1 MALKVLMLRKKLTE
15 RQAELE
21 ELRTAAGEFQTREA
35 ELVQS
40 IDEAKTDEEKAA
52 VEEAVTQFEQDKD
65 TNTAASGKLESEI
78 KDIEKEI
85 EELER
90 KKPAP
95 PAPES
100 ERKEHNNM
108 ETRTFF
114 GLSGQQRDAFFAR
127 EDVKDFLQRARDLA
141 QQKRAISGSELL
153 IPTVMLDLIKENISK
168 YSKLIKYVN
177 LRNVPGKARQ
187 NIMGTIP
194 TAVWTEMCA
203 KLNELDLVFN
213 QVEVDGYKVGG
224 YIAVCNAT
232 LEDSDIALASEI
244 ISALGQAIG
253 YALDKAIIYGKGVK
267 MPLGYVT
274 RLAQTVKPSDYPA
287 AARSWVDL
295 HTSNIKT
302 IAVASSTGIKLFQE
316 IVRASGAAKG
326 KYSRGSKFWVMN
338 DTTYTTLMAEAMSIN
353 AAGAIVSGQMM
364 TMPVVGGTIEILDF
378 VPDNNI
384 VGGYGD
390 LYLLAERAGTTI
402 AQSEHVRFL
411 EDQTVYKGTARYDGT
426 PAIAEGFVAIGISN
440 TAPTTAIDFEPD
452 SANEP
457 EDEG

>member
-1 MALKVLMLRKKLTE
+1 MALRVLMLRKKLGEKQT
-15 RQAELE
+15 ALE
-21 ELRTAAGEFQTREA
+21 ELRTVAETFHTRDA
-35 ELVQS
+35 ELEQS
-40 IDEAKTDEEKAA
+40 IDEAKTEEENQVVMDAI
-52 VEEAVTQFEQDKD
+52 TQLENDQKE
-65 TNTAASGKLESEI
+65 NMAASGKLESEI

-114 GLSGQQRDAFFAR
+114 GMSGQQRDAFFAR
-127 EDVKDFLQRARDLA
+127 GDVKDFLQRARDLV
-141 QQKRAISGSELL
+141 QQKRAVNGSELL
-153 IPTVMLDLIKENISK
+153 IPNVMLDLVRENISK

-177 LRNVPGKARQ
+177 LRSVPGKARQ

-194 TAVWTEMCA
+194 AAVWTEMCG
-203 KLNELDLVFN
+203 KLNELNLTFN

-253 YALDKAIIYGKGVK
+253 YALDKAIIYGKGIK

-274 RLAQTVKPSDYPA
+274 RLAQAAEPSDYPA
-287 AARSWVDL
+287 KTRPWVDL
-295 HTSNIKT
+295 HLTNIKT
-302 IAVASSTGIKLFQE
+302 IAGSNTGVKLFQE
-316 IVRASGAAKG
+316 IVKASGAAKG
-326 KYSRGSKFWVMN
+326 RYSAGTKFWAMN

-353 AAGAIVSGQMM
+353 AAGAIVSGQLM
-364 TMPVVGGTIEILDF
+364 TMPVVGGAIEILDF
-378 VPDNNI
+378 IPDNNI

-411 EDQTVYKGTARYDGT
+411 EDQTVFKGTARYDGI
-426 PAIAEGFVAIGISN
+426 PAISEGFVAIGIGG

-452 SANEP
+452 DANTV
-457 EDEG
+457 DESGT